1 MTRSGLIYVLVGA
14 LLLGC
19 GAAISLGIFGPGIY
33 RLLTKDATPAPDYQA
48 TLQALIAEATASAPS
63 PSTGASP
70 AASGPSGQIVF
81 TCQIYRDQSSE
92 QICIINADG
101 SGQRQL
107 TQDSGRRHYY
117 PSLAPDGQSVVY
129 SQFREENVYEIFE
142 LQLADGTARRL
153 TDRLGVLTGPEISPD
168 GTSIAFMRWTQD
180 SDEYQIWVMDRNGG
194 NPRRLF
200 SGTGWDPTWSPDGSQ
215 ILFASDRE
223 GAIQLYLI
231 DRDGNNLRRISDLP
245 ALRGRSDWSAGDLIA
260 TYSGEPWKREIYTL
274 RPDGSDVRQVSPAG
288 GNSQGPSFSPDG
300 QWIAFT
306 AYFDAFNDIH
316 GCEIY
321 VVRVD
326 GSDLRRL
333 TSNGY
338 CDYQPRWGP

>member
-1 MTRSGLIYVLVGA
+1 MSRNGLIYVLVAG
-14 LLLGC
+14 LLLC
-19 GAAISLGIFGPGIY
+19 CSAIASLGIFGPGIY
-33 RLLTKDATPAPDYQA
+33 RLLTSDATAVPDYQA
-48 TLQALIAEATASAPS
+48 TLQALIAEATISAPTATPQGGASA
-63 PSTGASP
+63 AV
-70 AASGPSGQIVF
+70 PSGQIVF

-92 QICIINADG
+92 QICIMNADG

-129 SQFREENVYEIFE
+129 SQFREEDVYEIFE
-142 LQLADGTARRL
+142 LQLADGLARRL

-180 SDEYQIWVMDRNGG
+180 SDQYQIWVMDRDGAS
-194 NPRRLF
+194 PRRLF
-200 SGTGWDPTWSPDGSQ
+200 GGTGWDPTWSPDGSR
-215 ILFASDRE
+215 ILFASDMD
-223 GAIQLYLI
+223 GTIQLYMV
-231 DRDGNNLRRISDLP
+231 DGDGTNLRRISDLP

-260 TYSGEPWKREIYTL
+260 TYSGEPWTREIYTM
-274 RPDGSDVRQVSPAG
+274 RADGSDVRQVSPAG

-300 QWIAFT
+300 QWVAFT

-321 VVRVD
+321 VVRID